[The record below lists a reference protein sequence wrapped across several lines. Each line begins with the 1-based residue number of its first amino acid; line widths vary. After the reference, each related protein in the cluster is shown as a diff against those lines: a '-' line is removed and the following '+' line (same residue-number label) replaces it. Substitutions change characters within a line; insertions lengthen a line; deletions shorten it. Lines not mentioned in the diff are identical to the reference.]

1 MLFLHPYN
9 TVVHWRMASNR
20 ERWKHLGSKEN
31 VECEASALPSTGAG
45 EHVGFQQVR
54 FGLQSAWAPPAP
66 TLWQFVTAHTEL
78 CSCTDSFFNWH
89 DLQ

>member
-54 FGLQSAWAPPAP
+54 FGL
-66 TLWQFVTAHTEL
+66 
-78 CSCTDSFFNWH
+78 
-89 DLQ
+89 